1 MSKIS
6 LSESEWKE
14 RLDNETYYVCR
25 QSGTEPAFSG
35 EYWDCHKEGV
45 YHCAAC
51 DTPLFSSETKY
62 DSGSG
67 WPSFFKAIDSSM
79 LTLDEDN
86 SHQMHRTE
94 VRCGQCDSHL
104 GHLFDDGP
112 NPTGLRFCINSRA
125 LQLHEKITEP

>member
-51 DTPLFSSETKY
+51 DAPLFSSETKY

-67 WPSFFKAIDSSM
+67 WPSFFKAIDASM

-125 LQLHEKITEP
+125 LLLHEKITQS